1 MESEVLHTAV
11 KGGCAM
17 RMMLNAGSL
26 DGKSMIEMNNLAV
39 GYFPGETLEVA
50 VYPPP
55 VPQQLPQPGT
65 EEALPV
71 TLEQQGLQ
79 GPRKNF

>member
-1 MESEVLHTAV
+1 
-11 KGGCAM
+11 M

-39 GYFPGETLEVA
+39 GYFPGESLEVA

-55 VPQQLPQPGT
+55 VPQQPQPVNA
-65 EEALPV
+65 EDLIPA
-71 TLEQQGLQ
+71 TLEQQGL
-79 GPRKNF
+79 RKNF

>member
-1 MESEVLHTAV
+1 
-11 KGGCAM
+11 M
-17 RMMLNAGSL
+17 RIMLNAGSL

-55 VPQQLPQPGT
+55 VPQQPPQPVGT
-65 EEALPV
+65 EEPHPA
-71 TLEQQGLQ
+71 TLEQQGL
-79 GPRKNF
+79 RRNS

>member
-1 MESEVLHTAV
+1 
-11 KGGCAM
+11 M
-17 RMMLNAGSL
+17 RLMLNAGSL

-39 GYFPGETLEVA
+39 GYFPGDTIEVA

-65 EEALPV
+65 EEQLPV
-71 TLEQQGLQ
+71 TLEQQGLPASQ
-79 GPRKNF
+79 TNF